1 MAKITDGSHFI
12 GTINNL
18 SFYKMKGV
26 EEIVV
31 RGKGGPSAK
40 KVKTS
45 KVFVN
50 TRRNNREFGGC
61 STAAKQVMQ
70 MLFPLKALADYN
82 IAGSINRLLRP
93 AKEMDTQHDWG
104 QRSILLSA
112 KPDLLAGFSLNMKNP
127 FDAVVRNPIRYEL
140 DRSLLSAVIELP
152 ALIPGINFFVP
163 WKYPLFSF
171 QVTLGIVPD
180 FYYDN
185 IREKYAMTPGYENF
199 YPQTKNTDWVPV
211 SKGSEA
217 ETVELSLVDVPPDR
231 SFTVMLSI
239 GIRYGTIGAANTI
252 EQVKYAGAAKV
263 MATT

>member
-1 MAKITDGSHFI
+1 MAKITPGSHFI

-18 SFYKMKGV
+18 SFYKMRGV
-26 EEIVV
+26 EEIIV
-31 RGKGGPSAK
+31 RSKGGPSSK
-40 KVKTS
+40 KVKTG
-45 KVFVN
+45 KAFVN

-93 AKEMDTQHDWG
+93 AKEMDTQHEWG
-104 QRSILLSA
+104 QRSILLRT
-112 KPDLLAGFSLNMKNP
+112 KPDLLAGFSLNKKNP
-127 FDAVVRNPIRYEL
+127 FDSVVRNPIRYEL
-140 DRSLLSAVIELP
+140 DRNRLSAVVELP

-163 WKYPLFSF
+163 WKYPVFSF

-180 FYYDN
+180 FFYDSSQD
-185 IREKYAMTPGYENF
+185 KYTLPTGYEKF

-217 ETVELSLVDVPPDR
+217 ETVELSFVDVPPDQ

-239 GIRYGTIGAANTI
+239 GIRYGTIGASNTI
-252 EQVKYAGAAKV
+252 EQVKYAGSAKV
-263 MATT
+263 IATA